1 MTSGKDKSNTYKS
14 DGWVARTRE
23 QQRRRVGKIEE
34 RHLSLSLSLSLSLY
48 VGGVWVKSN
57 THTHTH
63 TKSEK
68 NNYKKFIL
76 LIR

>member
-34 RHLSLSLSLSLSLY
+34 RHLSLSISLSIY
-48 VGGVWVKSN
+48 VGGVWVGK
-57 THTHTH
+57 
-63 TKSEK
+63 KKKKIQRKIIK
-68 NNYKKFIL
+68 NNLFF
-76 LIR
+76 

>member
-14 DGWVARTRE
+14 DGGVARTRE
-23 QQRRRVGKIEE
+23 QPRRRVGKIEE
-34 RHLSLSLSLSLSLY
+34 RHLSLSISLSIY

-63 TKSEK
+63 KKSEK

>member
-14 DGWVARTRE
+14 DGGVARTRE

-34 RHLSLSLSLSLSLY
+34 RHLFLSLY
-48 VGGVWVKSN
+48 VGGVWVGKKKN
-57 THTHTH
+57 
-63 TKSEK
+63 SEK

>member
-34 RHLSLSLSLSLSLY
+34 RHLSLSLSLSLSLCLCLSLSM
-48 VGGVWVKSN
+48 WV
-57 THTHTH
+57 
-63 TKSEK
+63 E
-68 NNYKKFIL
+68 FG
-76 LIR
+76 